1 MSLKLYWK
9 TKDNKNK
16 NELNQDYR
24 EWGNG
29 KIQGK
34 DWFPEGEWIN

>member
-16 NELNQDYR
+16 NELKQGHR
-24 EWGNG
+24 GWKNG
-29 KIQGK
+29 KRQGE
-34 DWFPEGEWIN
+34 DWFPEGDGG